1 MKKLQRRRILL
12 SLLPLAILLC
22 FVYGYSLVTVL
33 FSAFTG
39 FTGSSAGKFVGMKN
53 FQLIFKDIW
62 PTVKITLIWT
72 FGSVLPAMVA
82 GLALAVFCNRN
93 FKGKKAAV
101 SINLIPYAIPLIIVA
116 SCWRFVYNPDFGVL
130 NVLLSKLGLIEKP
143 ISFLGFDLALLSVI
157 IARIWRAMPFAFMN
171 YYSALTTIPKDLYEA
186 AAIDGASPSQAFW
199 NITMPHLRTTT
210 SSTLLV
216 LTVCNHLF
224 IADPCV
230 LLHCFPKSQLAF
242 VTKQENQKL
251 FVVGKVMHKILCQ
264 PIDRENDRA
273 ALKTIIKCI
282 QLLKDDEAS
291 VAVFPEGYTSKDGK
305 LHHFRSGVFKIAQK
319 ANVPIVVCTIQN
331 TRQIFRNVTH
341 LKPTDVELHL
351 VDVIPAE
358 NLKGKTTVDIG
369 NQVYEMMI
377 GDLGESFRAEEA

>member
-1 MKKLQRRRILL
+1 ML

-22 FVYGYSLVTVL
+22 FVYGYSLITVL

-53 FQLIFKDIW
+53 FQLISKDIW

-72 FGSVLPAMVA
+72 FGSVLPAMVM

-93 FKGKKAAV
+93 FKGKKAVV

-216 LTVCNHLF
+216 LTVWTFMVFDIIFGMTGGGPVNATKTLPMRIYQEMF
-224 IADPCV
+224 GMKNLGTASAWSLIAIGV
-230 LLHCFPKSQLAF
+230 LVIITILYWNMDKEDKS
-242 VTKQENQKL
+242 
-251 FVVGKVMHKILCQ
+251 
-264 PIDRENDRA
+264 
-273 ALKTIIKCI
+273 
-282 QLLKDDEAS
+282 
-291 VAVFPEGYTSKDGK
+291 
-305 LHHFRSGVFKIAQK
+305 
-319 ANVPIVVCTIQN
+319 
-331 TRQIFRNVTH
+331 
-341 LKPTDVELHL
+341 
-351 VDVIPAE
+351 
-358 NLKGKTTVDIG
+358 
-369 NQVYEMMI
+369 
-377 GDLGESFRAEEA
+377 

>member
-157 IARIWRAMPFAFMN
+157 IARIWRAMPFAFRN

-216 LTVCNHLF
+216 LTVWTFMVFDIIFGMTGGGPVNATKTLPMRIYQEMF
-224 IADPCV
+224 GMKNLGTASAWSLIAIGV
-230 LLHCFPKSQLAF
+230 LVIITILYWNMDKEDKS
-242 VTKQENQKL
+242 
-251 FVVGKVMHKILCQ
+251 
-264 PIDRENDRA
+264 
-273 ALKTIIKCI
+273 
-282 QLLKDDEAS
+282 
-291 VAVFPEGYTSKDGK
+291 
-305 LHHFRSGVFKIAQK
+305 
-319 ANVPIVVCTIQN
+319 
-331 TRQIFRNVTH
+331 
-341 LKPTDVELHL
+341 
-351 VDVIPAE
+351 
-358 NLKGKTTVDIG
+358 
-369 NQVYEMMI
+369 
-377 GDLGESFRAEEA
+377 

>member
-39 FTGSSAGKFVGMKN
+39 FTGSSAGKFVGIKN
-53 FQLIFKDIW
+53 FQLISKDIW

-72 FGSVLPAMVA
+72 FGSVMPAMVA

-216 LTVCNHLF
+216 LTVWTFMVFDIIFGMTGGGPVNATKTLPMRIYQEMF
-224 IADPCV
+224 GMKNLGTASAWSLIAIGV
-230 LLHCFPKSQLAF
+230 LVIITILYWNMDKEDKS
-242 VTKQENQKL
+242 
-251 FVVGKVMHKILCQ
+251 
-264 PIDRENDRA
+264 
-273 ALKTIIKCI
+273 
-282 QLLKDDEAS
+282 
-291 VAVFPEGYTSKDGK
+291 
-305 LHHFRSGVFKIAQK
+305 
-319 ANVPIVVCTIQN
+319 
-331 TRQIFRNVTH
+331 
-341 LKPTDVELHL
+341 
-351 VDVIPAE
+351 
-358 NLKGKTTVDIG
+358 
-369 NQVYEMMI
+369 
-377 GDLGESFRAEEA
+377 

>member
-1 MKKLQRRRILL
+1 ML
-12 SLLPLAILLC
+12 SLLPLAVLLC
-22 FVYGYSLVTVL
+22 FVYGYSLITVL

-53 FQLIFKDIW
+53 FQLISKDIW

-72 FGSVLPAMVA
+72 FGSVLPAMVM
-82 GLALAVFCNRN
+82 GLALAVFCNRK
-93 FKGKKAAV
+93 FKGKKAVV

-143 ISFLGFDLALLSVI
+143 VSFLGFDLALLSVI

-216 LTVCNHLF
+216 LTVWTFMVFDIIFGMTGGGPVNATKTLPMRIYQEMF
-224 IADPCV
+224 GMKNLGTASAWSLIAIGV
-230 LLHCFPKSQLAF
+230 LVIITILYWNMDKEDKS
-242 VTKQENQKL
+242 
-251 FVVGKVMHKILCQ
+251 
-264 PIDRENDRA
+264 
-273 ALKTIIKCI
+273 
-282 QLLKDDEAS
+282 
-291 VAVFPEGYTSKDGK
+291 
-305 LHHFRSGVFKIAQK
+305 
-319 ANVPIVVCTIQN
+319 
-331 TRQIFRNVTH
+331 
-341 LKPTDVELHL
+341 
-351 VDVIPAE
+351 
-358 NLKGKTTVDIG
+358 
-369 NQVYEMMI
+369 
-377 GDLGESFRAEEA
+377 

>member
-53 FQLIFKDIW
+53 FQLISKDIW

-93 FKGKKAAV
+93 FKGKKAVV

-130 NVLLSKLGLIEKP
+130 NVLLSKFGLIEKP

-216 LTVCNHLF
+216 LTVWTFMVFDIIFGMTGGGPVNATKTLPMRIYQEMF
-224 IADPCV
+224 GMKNLGTASAWSLIAIGV
-230 LLHCFPKSQLAF
+230 LVIITILYWNMDKEDKS
-242 VTKQENQKL
+242 
-251 FVVGKVMHKILCQ
+251 
-264 PIDRENDRA
+264 
-273 ALKTIIKCI
+273 
-282 QLLKDDEAS
+282 
-291 VAVFPEGYTSKDGK
+291 
-305 LHHFRSGVFKIAQK
+305 
-319 ANVPIVVCTIQN
+319 
-331 TRQIFRNVTH
+331 
-341 LKPTDVELHL
+341 
-351 VDVIPAE
+351 
-358 NLKGKTTVDIG
+358 
-369 NQVYEMMI
+369 
-377 GDLGESFRAEEA
+377 

>member
-53 FQLIFKDIW
+53 FQLISKDIW
-62 PTVKITLIWT
+62 PTVKSTLIWT

-216 LTVCNHLF
+216 LTVWTFMVFDIIFGMTGGGPVNATKTLPMRIYQEMF
-224 IADPCV
+224 GMKNLGTASAWSLIAIGV
-230 LLHCFPKSQLAF
+230 LVIITILYWNMDKEDKS
-242 VTKQENQKL
+242 
-251 FVVGKVMHKILCQ
+251 
-264 PIDRENDRA
+264 
-273 ALKTIIKCI
+273 
-282 QLLKDDEAS
+282 
-291 VAVFPEGYTSKDGK
+291 
-305 LHHFRSGVFKIAQK
+305 
-319 ANVPIVVCTIQN
+319 
-331 TRQIFRNVTH
+331 
-341 LKPTDVELHL
+341 
-351 VDVIPAE
+351 
-358 NLKGKTTVDIG
+358 
-369 NQVYEMMI
+369 
-377 GDLGESFRAEEA
+377 

>member
-39 FTGSSAGKFVGMKN
+39 FTGSSAGKFVGIKN
-53 FQLIFKDIW
+53 FQLISKDIW

-82 GLALAVFCNRN
+82 GLALAVVCNRN

-216 LTVCNHLF
+216 LTVWTFMVFDIIFGMTGGGPVNATKTLPMRIYQEMF
-224 IADPCV
+224 GMKNLGTASAWSLIAIGV
-230 LLHCFPKSQLAF
+230 LVIITILYWNMDKEDKS
-242 VTKQENQKL
+242 
-251 FVVGKVMHKILCQ
+251 
-264 PIDRENDRA
+264 
-273 ALKTIIKCI
+273 
-282 QLLKDDEAS
+282 
-291 VAVFPEGYTSKDGK
+291 
-305 LHHFRSGVFKIAQK
+305 
-319 ANVPIVVCTIQN
+319 
-331 TRQIFRNVTH
+331 
-341 LKPTDVELHL
+341 
-351 VDVIPAE
+351 
-358 NLKGKTTVDIG
+358 
-369 NQVYEMMI
+369 
-377 GDLGESFRAEEA
+377 

>member
-12 SLLPLAILLC
+12 SLLPLAVLLC
-22 FVYGYSLVTVL
+22 FVYGYSLITVL

-53 FQLIFKDIW
+53 FQLISKDIW

-72 FGSVLPAMVA
+72 FGSVLPAMVM

-93 FKGKKAAV
+93 FKGKKAVV

-143 ISFLGFDLALLSVI
+143 VSFLGFDLALLSVI

-216 LTVCNHLF
+216 LTVWTFMVFDIIFGMTGGGPVNATKTLPMRIYQEMF
-224 IADPCV
+224 GMKNLGTASAWSLIAIGV
-230 LLHCFPKSQLAF
+230 LVIVTILYWNMDKEDKS
-242 VTKQENQKL
+242 
-251 FVVGKVMHKILCQ
+251 
-264 PIDRENDRA
+264 
-273 ALKTIIKCI
+273 
-282 QLLKDDEAS
+282 
-291 VAVFPEGYTSKDGK
+291 
-305 LHHFRSGVFKIAQK
+305 
-319 ANVPIVVCTIQN
+319 
-331 TRQIFRNVTH
+331 
-341 LKPTDVELHL
+341 
-351 VDVIPAE
+351 
-358 NLKGKTTVDIG
+358 
-369 NQVYEMMI
+369 
-377 GDLGESFRAEEA
+377 

>member
-53 FQLIFKDIW
+53 FHLISKDIW

-216 LTVCNHLF
+216 LTVWTFMVFDIIFGMTGGGPVNATKTLPMRIYQEMF
-224 IADPCV
+224 GMKNLGTASAWSLIAIGV
-230 LLHCFPKSQLAF
+230 LVIITILYWNMDKEDKS
-242 VTKQENQKL
+242 
-251 FVVGKVMHKILCQ
+251 
-264 PIDRENDRA
+264 
-273 ALKTIIKCI
+273 
-282 QLLKDDEAS
+282 
-291 VAVFPEGYTSKDGK
+291 
-305 LHHFRSGVFKIAQK
+305 
-319 ANVPIVVCTIQN
+319 
-331 TRQIFRNVTH
+331 
-341 LKPTDVELHL
+341 
-351 VDVIPAE
+351 
-358 NLKGKTTVDIG
+358 
-369 NQVYEMMI
+369 
-377 GDLGESFRAEEA
+377 

>member
-1 MKKLQRRRILL
+1 MSGLVEKPARIFQSPNLEVSNLKKLQRRRILL
-12 SLLPLAILLC
+12 SLLPLAVLLC
-22 FVYGYSLVTVL
+22 FVYGYSLITVL

-53 FQLIFKDIW
+53 FQLISKDIW

-72 FGSVLPAMVA
+72 FGSVLPAMVM
-82 GLALAVFCNRN
+82 GLALAVFCNRK
-93 FKGKKAAV
+93 FKGKKTVV

-143 ISFLGFDLALLSVI
+143 VSFLGFDLALLSVI

-216 LTVCNHLF
+216 LTVWTFMVFDIIFGMTGGGPVNATKTLPMRIYQEMF
-224 IADPCV
+224 GMKNLGTASAWSLIAIGV
-230 LLHCFPKSQLAF
+230 LVIVTILYWNMDKEDKS
-242 VTKQENQKL
+242 
-251 FVVGKVMHKILCQ
+251 
-264 PIDRENDRA
+264 
-273 ALKTIIKCI
+273 
-282 QLLKDDEAS
+282 
-291 VAVFPEGYTSKDGK
+291 
-305 LHHFRSGVFKIAQK
+305 
-319 ANVPIVVCTIQN
+319 
-331 TRQIFRNVTH
+331 
-341 LKPTDVELHL
+341 
-351 VDVIPAE
+351 
-358 NLKGKTTVDIG
+358 
-369 NQVYEMMI
+369 
-377 GDLGESFRAEEA
+377 

>member
-216 LTVCNHLF
+216 LTVWTFMVFDIIFGMTGGGPVNATKTLPMRIYQEMF
-224 IADPCV
+224 GMKNLGTASAWSLIAIGV
-230 LLHCFPKSQLAF
+230 LVTITILYWNMDKEDKS
-242 VTKQENQKL
+242 
-251 FVVGKVMHKILCQ
+251 
-264 PIDRENDRA
+264 
-273 ALKTIIKCI
+273 
-282 QLLKDDEAS
+282 
-291 VAVFPEGYTSKDGK
+291 
-305 LHHFRSGVFKIAQK
+305 
-319 ANVPIVVCTIQN
+319 
-331 TRQIFRNVTH
+331 
-341 LKPTDVELHL
+341 
-351 VDVIPAE
+351 
-358 NLKGKTTVDIG
+358 
-369 NQVYEMMI
+369 
-377 GDLGESFRAEEA
+377 

>member
-216 LTVCNHLF
+216 LTVWTFMVFDIIFGMTGGGPVNATKTLPMRIYQEMF
-224 IADPCV
+224 GMKNLGTASAWSLIAIGV
-230 LLHCFPKSQLAF
+230 LVIITILYWKMDKEDKS
-242 VTKQENQKL
+242 
-251 FVVGKVMHKILCQ
+251 
-264 PIDRENDRA
+264 
-273 ALKTIIKCI
+273 
-282 QLLKDDEAS
+282 
-291 VAVFPEGYTSKDGK
+291 
-305 LHHFRSGVFKIAQK
+305 
-319 ANVPIVVCTIQN
+319 
-331 TRQIFRNVTH
+331 
-341 LKPTDVELHL
+341 
-351 VDVIPAE
+351 
-358 NLKGKTTVDIG
+358 
-369 NQVYEMMI
+369 
-377 GDLGESFRAEEA
+377 

>member
-53 FQLIFKDIW
+53 FRLISKDIW

-216 LTVCNHLF
+216 LTVWTFMVFDIIFGMTGGGPVNATKTLPMRIYQEMF
-224 IADPCV
+224 GMKNLGTASAWSLIAIGV
-230 LLHCFPKSQLAF
+230 LVIVTILYWNMDKEDKS
-242 VTKQENQKL
+242 
-251 FVVGKVMHKILCQ
+251 
-264 PIDRENDRA
+264 
-273 ALKTIIKCI
+273 
-282 QLLKDDEAS
+282 
-291 VAVFPEGYTSKDGK
+291 
-305 LHHFRSGVFKIAQK
+305 
-319 ANVPIVVCTIQN
+319 
-331 TRQIFRNVTH
+331 
-341 LKPTDVELHL
+341 
-351 VDVIPAE
+351 
-358 NLKGKTTVDIG
+358 
-369 NQVYEMMI
+369 
-377 GDLGESFRAEEA
+377 

>member
-1 MKKLQRRRILL
+1 MSGLVKKPARIFQSPNLEVSNLKKLQRRRILL
-12 SLLPLAILLC
+12 SLLPLAVLLC
-22 FVYGYSLVTVL
+22 FVYGYSLITVL

-53 FQLIFKDIW
+53 FQLISKDIW

-72 FGSVLPAMVA
+72 FGSVLPAMVM
-82 GLALAVFCNRN
+82 GLALAVFCNRK
-93 FKGKKAAV
+93 FKGKKAVV

-143 ISFLGFDLALLSVI
+143 VSFLGFDLALLSVI

-216 LTVCNHLF
+216 LTVWTFMVFDIIFGMTGGGPVNATKTLPMRIYQEMF
-224 IADPCV
+224 GMKNLGTASAWSLIAIGV
-230 LLHCFPKSQLAF
+230 LVIVTILYWNMDKEDKS
-242 VTKQENQKL
+242 
-251 FVVGKVMHKILCQ
+251 
-264 PIDRENDRA
+264 
-273 ALKTIIKCI
+273 
-282 QLLKDDEAS
+282 
-291 VAVFPEGYTSKDGK
+291 
-305 LHHFRSGVFKIAQK
+305 
-319 ANVPIVVCTIQN
+319 
-331 TRQIFRNVTH
+331 
-341 LKPTDVELHL
+341 
-351 VDVIPAE
+351 
-358 NLKGKTTVDIG
+358 
-369 NQVYEMMI
+369 
-377 GDLGESFRAEEA
+377 

>member
-130 NVLLSKLGLIEKP
+130 NVLLSKLGLTEKP

-216 LTVCNHLF
+216 LTVWTFMVFDIIFGMTGGGPVNATKTLPMRIYQEMF
-224 IADPCV
+224 GMKNLGTASAWSLIAIGV
-230 LLHCFPKSQLAF
+230 LVIITILYWNMDKEDKS
-242 VTKQENQKL
+242 
-251 FVVGKVMHKILCQ
+251 
-264 PIDRENDRA
+264 
-273 ALKTIIKCI
+273 
-282 QLLKDDEAS
+282 
-291 VAVFPEGYTSKDGK
+291 
-305 LHHFRSGVFKIAQK
+305 
-319 ANVPIVVCTIQN
+319 
-331 TRQIFRNVTH
+331 
-341 LKPTDVELHL
+341 
-351 VDVIPAE
+351 
-358 NLKGKTTVDIG
+358 
-369 NQVYEMMI
+369 
-377 GDLGESFRAEEA
+377 

>member
-53 FQLIFKDIW
+53 FQLISKDIW

-216 LTVCNHLF
+216 LTVWTFMVFDIIFGMTGGGPVNATKTLPMRIYQEMF
-224 IADPCV
+224 GMKNLGTASAWSLIAIGV
-230 LLHCFPKSQLAF
+230 LVIVTILYWNMDKEDKS
-242 VTKQENQKL
+242 
-251 FVVGKVMHKILCQ
+251 
-264 PIDRENDRA
+264 
-273 ALKTIIKCI
+273 
-282 QLLKDDEAS
+282 
-291 VAVFPEGYTSKDGK
+291 
-305 LHHFRSGVFKIAQK
+305 
-319 ANVPIVVCTIQN
+319 
-331 TRQIFRNVTH
+331 
-341 LKPTDVELHL
+341 
-351 VDVIPAE
+351 
-358 NLKGKTTVDIG
+358 
-369 NQVYEMMI
+369 
-377 GDLGESFRAEEA
+377 

>member
-53 FQLIFKDIW
+53 FRLISKDIW

-93 FKGKKAAV
+93 FKGKKAEV

-216 LTVCNHLF
+216 LTVWTFMVFDIIFGMTGGGPVNATKTLPMRIYQEMF
-224 IADPCV
+224 GMKNLGTASAWSLIAIGV
-230 LLHCFPKSQLAF
+230 LVIITILYWNMDKEDKS
-242 VTKQENQKL
+242 
-251 FVVGKVMHKILCQ
+251 
-264 PIDRENDRA
+264 
-273 ALKTIIKCI
+273 
-282 QLLKDDEAS
+282 
-291 VAVFPEGYTSKDGK
+291 
-305 LHHFRSGVFKIAQK
+305 
-319 ANVPIVVCTIQN
+319 
-331 TRQIFRNVTH
+331 
-341 LKPTDVELHL
+341 
-351 VDVIPAE
+351 
-358 NLKGKTTVDIG
+358 
-369 NQVYEMMI
+369 
-377 GDLGESFRAEEA
+377 

>member
-82 GLALAVFCNRN
+82 GLAPAVFCNRN

-216 LTVCNHLF
+216 LTVWTFMVFDIIFGMTGGGPVNATKTLPMRIYQEMF
-224 IADPCV
+224 GMKNLGTASAWSLIAIGV
-230 LLHCFPKSQLAF
+230 LVIITILYWNMDKEDKS
-242 VTKQENQKL
+242 
-251 FVVGKVMHKILCQ
+251 
-264 PIDRENDRA
+264 
-273 ALKTIIKCI
+273 
-282 QLLKDDEAS
+282 
-291 VAVFPEGYTSKDGK
+291 
-305 LHHFRSGVFKIAQK
+305 
-319 ANVPIVVCTIQN
+319 
-331 TRQIFRNVTH
+331 
-341 LKPTDVELHL
+341 
-351 VDVIPAE
+351 
-358 NLKGKTTVDIG
+358 
-369 NQVYEMMI
+369 
-377 GDLGESFRAEEA
+377 

>member
-22 FVYGYSLVTVL
+22 FVYGYSLITVL

-53 FQLIFKDIW
+53 FQLISKDIW

-72 FGSVLPAMVA
+72 FGSVLPAMVM

-93 FKGKKAAV
+93 FKGKKAVV

-216 LTVCNHLF
+216 LTVWTFMVFDIIFGMTGGGPVNATKTLPMRIYQEMF
-224 IADPCV
+224 GMKNLGTASAWSLIAIGV
-230 LLHCFPKSQLAF
+230 LVIITILYWNMDKEDKS
-242 VTKQENQKL
+242 
-251 FVVGKVMHKILCQ
+251 
-264 PIDRENDRA
+264 
-273 ALKTIIKCI
+273 
-282 QLLKDDEAS
+282 
-291 VAVFPEGYTSKDGK
+291 
-305 LHHFRSGVFKIAQK
+305 
-319 ANVPIVVCTIQN
+319 
-331 TRQIFRNVTH
+331 
-341 LKPTDVELHL
+341 
-351 VDVIPAE
+351 
-358 NLKGKTTVDIG
+358 
-369 NQVYEMMI
+369 
-377 GDLGESFRAEEA
+377 

>member
-53 FQLIFKDIW
+53 FQLISKDIW

-82 GLALAVFCNRN
+82 GLALAVFCNRK
-93 FKGKKAAV
+93 FKGKKAVV

-143 ISFLGFDLALLSVI
+143 VSFLGFDLALLSVI

-216 LTVCNHLF
+216 LTVWTFMVFDIIFGMTGGGPVNATKTLPMRIYQEMF
-224 IADPCV
+224 GMKNLGTASAWSLIAIGV
-230 LLHCFPKSQLAF
+230 LVIITILYWNMDKEDKS
-242 VTKQENQKL
+242 
-251 FVVGKVMHKILCQ
+251 
-264 PIDRENDRA
+264 
-273 ALKTIIKCI
+273 
-282 QLLKDDEAS
+282 
-291 VAVFPEGYTSKDGK
+291 
-305 LHHFRSGVFKIAQK
+305 
-319 ANVPIVVCTIQN
+319 
-331 TRQIFRNVTH
+331 
-341 LKPTDVELHL
+341 
-351 VDVIPAE
+351 
-358 NLKGKTTVDIG
+358 
-369 NQVYEMMI
+369 
-377 GDLGESFRAEEA
+377 

>member
-216 LTVCNHLF
+216 LTVWTFMVFDIIFGMTGGGPVNATKTLPMHIYQEMFGMKNLGTASAWSL
-224 IADPCV
+224 IAIGV
-230 LLHCFPKSQLAF
+230 LVIITILYWNMDKEDKS
-242 VTKQENQKL
+242 
-251 FVVGKVMHKILCQ
+251 
-264 PIDRENDRA
+264 
-273 ALKTIIKCI
+273 
-282 QLLKDDEAS
+282 
-291 VAVFPEGYTSKDGK
+291 
-305 LHHFRSGVFKIAQK
+305 
-319 ANVPIVVCTIQN
+319 
-331 TRQIFRNVTH
+331 
-341 LKPTDVELHL
+341 
-351 VDVIPAE
+351 
-358 NLKGKTTVDIG
+358 
-369 NQVYEMMI
+369 
-377 GDLGESFRAEEA
+377 

>member
-216 LTVCNHLF
+216 LTVWTFMVFDIIFGMTGGGPVNATKTLPMRIYQEMF
-224 IADPCV
+224 GMKTLGTASAWSLIAIGV
-230 LLHCFPKSQLAF
+230 LVIITILYWNMDKEDKS
-242 VTKQENQKL
+242 
-251 FVVGKVMHKILCQ
+251 
-264 PIDRENDRA
+264 
-273 ALKTIIKCI
+273 
-282 QLLKDDEAS
+282 
-291 VAVFPEGYTSKDGK
+291 
-305 LHHFRSGVFKIAQK
+305 
-319 ANVPIVVCTIQN
+319 
-331 TRQIFRNVTH
+331 
-341 LKPTDVELHL
+341 
-351 VDVIPAE
+351 
-358 NLKGKTTVDIG
+358 
-369 NQVYEMMI
+369 
-377 GDLGESFRAEEA
+377 

>member
-53 FQLIFKDIW
+53 FQLISKDIW

-186 AAIDGASPSQAFW
+186 AAIGGASPSQAFW

-216 LTVCNHLF
+216 LTVWTFMVFDIIFGMTGGGPVNATKTLPMRIYQEMF
-224 IADPCV
+224 GMKNLGTASAWSLIAIGV
-230 LLHCFPKSQLAF
+230 LVIITILYWNIDKEDKS
-242 VTKQENQKL
+242 
-251 FVVGKVMHKILCQ
+251 
-264 PIDRENDRA
+264 
-273 ALKTIIKCI
+273 
-282 QLLKDDEAS
+282 
-291 VAVFPEGYTSKDGK
+291 
-305 LHHFRSGVFKIAQK
+305 
-319 ANVPIVVCTIQN
+319 
-331 TRQIFRNVTH
+331 
-341 LKPTDVELHL
+341 
-351 VDVIPAE
+351 
-358 NLKGKTTVDIG
+358 
-369 NQVYEMMI
+369 
-377 GDLGESFRAEEA
+377 

>member
-101 SINLIPYAIPLIIVA
+101 AINLIPYAIPLIIVA

-216 LTVCNHLF
+216 LTVWTFMVFDIIFGMTGGGPVNATKTLPMRIYQEMF
-224 IADPCV
+224 GMKNLGTASAWSLIAIGV
-230 LLHCFPKSQLAF
+230 LVIITILYWNMDKEDKS
-242 VTKQENQKL
+242 
-251 FVVGKVMHKILCQ
+251 
-264 PIDRENDRA
+264 
-273 ALKTIIKCI
+273 
-282 QLLKDDEAS
+282 
-291 VAVFPEGYTSKDGK
+291 
-305 LHHFRSGVFKIAQK
+305 
-319 ANVPIVVCTIQN
+319 
-331 TRQIFRNVTH
+331 
-341 LKPTDVELHL
+341 
-351 VDVIPAE
+351 
-358 NLKGKTTVDIG
+358 
-369 NQVYEMMI
+369 
-377 GDLGESFRAEEA
+377 

>member
-39 FTGSSAGKFVGMKN
+39 FTGSLAGKFVGMKN
-53 FQLIFKDIW
+53 FQLISKDIW

-130 NVLLSKLGLIEKP
+130 NVLLSKLGLIKKP

-216 LTVCNHLF
+216 LTVWTFMVFDIIFGMTGGGPVNATKTLPMRIYQEMF
-224 IADPCV
+224 GMKNLGTASAWSLIAIGV
-230 LLHCFPKSQLAF
+230 LVIITILYWNMDKEDKS
-242 VTKQENQKL
+242 
-251 FVVGKVMHKILCQ
+251 
-264 PIDRENDRA
+264 
-273 ALKTIIKCI
+273 
-282 QLLKDDEAS
+282 
-291 VAVFPEGYTSKDGK
+291 
-305 LHHFRSGVFKIAQK
+305 
-319 ANVPIVVCTIQN
+319 
-331 TRQIFRNVTH
+331 
-341 LKPTDVELHL
+341 
-351 VDVIPAE
+351 
-358 NLKGKTTVDIG
+358 
-369 NQVYEMMI
+369 
-377 GDLGESFRAEEA
+377 

>member
-12 SLLPLAILLC
+12 SLLPLAVLLC

-53 FQLIFKDIW
+53 FQLISKDIW

-82 GLALAVFCNRN
+82 GLALAVFCNRK
-93 FKGKKAAV
+93 FKGKKAVV

-216 LTVCNHLF
+216 LTVWTFMVFDIIFGMTGGGPVNATKTLPMRIYQEMF
-224 IADPCV
+224 GMKNLGTASAWSLIAIGV
-230 LLHCFPKSQLAF
+230 LVIITILYWNMDKEDKS
-242 VTKQENQKL
+242 
-251 FVVGKVMHKILCQ
+251 
-264 PIDRENDRA
+264 
-273 ALKTIIKCI
+273 
-282 QLLKDDEAS
+282 
-291 VAVFPEGYTSKDGK
+291 
-305 LHHFRSGVFKIAQK
+305 
-319 ANVPIVVCTIQN
+319 
-331 TRQIFRNVTH
+331 
-341 LKPTDVELHL
+341 
-351 VDVIPAE
+351 
-358 NLKGKTTVDIG
+358 
-369 NQVYEMMI
+369 
-377 GDLGESFRAEEA
+377 

>member
-53 FQLIFKDIW
+53 FQLISKDIW

-93 FKGKKAAV
+93 FKGKKAVV

-143 ISFLGFDLALLSVI
+143 VSFLGFDLALLSVI

-216 LTVCNHLF
+216 LTVWTFMVFDIIFGMTGGGPVNATKTLPMRIYQEMF
-224 IADPCV
+224 GMKNLGTASAWSLIAIGV
-230 LLHCFPKSQLAF
+230 LVIVTILYWNMDKEDKS
-242 VTKQENQKL
+242 
-251 FVVGKVMHKILCQ
+251 
-264 PIDRENDRA
+264 
-273 ALKTIIKCI
+273 
-282 QLLKDDEAS
+282 
-291 VAVFPEGYTSKDGK
+291 
-305 LHHFRSGVFKIAQK
+305 
-319 ANVPIVVCTIQN
+319 
-331 TRQIFRNVTH
+331 
-341 LKPTDVELHL
+341 
-351 VDVIPAE
+351 
-358 NLKGKTTVDIG
+358 
-369 NQVYEMMI
+369 
-377 GDLGESFRAEEA
+377 

>member
-1 MKKLQRRRILL
+1 MSGLVEKPARIFQSPNLEVSNLKKLQRRRILL
-12 SLLPLAILLC
+12 SLLPLAVLLC
-22 FVYGYSLVTVL
+22 FVYGYSLITVL

-53 FQLIFKDIW
+53 FQLISKDIW

-72 FGSVLPAMVA
+72 FGSVLPAMVM
-82 GLALAVFCNRN
+82 GLALAVFCNRK
-93 FKGKKAAV
+93 FKGKKAVV

-143 ISFLGFDLALLSVI
+143 VSFLGFDLALLSVI

-216 LTVCNHLF
+216 LTVWTFMVFDIIFGMTGGGPVNATKTLPMRIYQEMF
-224 IADPCV
+224 GMKNLGTASAWSLIAIGV
-230 LLHCFPKSQLAF
+230 LVIVTILYWNMDKEDKS
-242 VTKQENQKL
+242 
-251 FVVGKVMHKILCQ
+251 
-264 PIDRENDRA
+264 
-273 ALKTIIKCI
+273 
-282 QLLKDDEAS
+282 
-291 VAVFPEGYTSKDGK
+291 
-305 LHHFRSGVFKIAQK
+305 
-319 ANVPIVVCTIQN
+319 
-331 TRQIFRNVTH
+331 
-341 LKPTDVELHL
+341 
-351 VDVIPAE
+351 
-358 NLKGKTTVDIG
+358 
-369 NQVYEMMI
+369 
-377 GDLGESFRAEEA
+377 

>member
-1 MKKLQRRRILL
+1 MSGLVEKPARIFQSPNLEVSNLKKLQRRRILL
-12 SLLPLAILLC
+12 SLLPLAVLLC
-22 FVYGYSLVTVL
+22 FVYGYSLITVL

-53 FQLIFKDIW
+53 FQLISKDIW

-72 FGSVLPAMVA
+72 FGSVLPAMVM
-82 GLALAVFCNRN
+82 GLALAVFCNRK
-93 FKGKKAAV
+93 FKGKKAIV

-143 ISFLGFDLALLSVI
+143 VSFLGFDLALLSVI

-216 LTVCNHLF
+216 LTVWTFMVFDIIFGMTGGGPVNATKTLPMRIYQEMF
-224 IADPCV
+224 GMKNLGTASAWSLIAIGV
-230 LLHCFPKSQLAF
+230 LVIVTILYWNMDKEDKS
-242 VTKQENQKL
+242 
-251 FVVGKVMHKILCQ
+251 
-264 PIDRENDRA
+264 
-273 ALKTIIKCI
+273 
-282 QLLKDDEAS
+282 
-291 VAVFPEGYTSKDGK
+291 
-305 LHHFRSGVFKIAQK
+305 
-319 ANVPIVVCTIQN
+319 
-331 TRQIFRNVTH
+331 
-341 LKPTDVELHL
+341 
-351 VDVIPAE
+351 
-358 NLKGKTTVDIG
+358 
-369 NQVYEMMI
+369 
-377 GDLGESFRAEEA
+377 

>member
-1 MKKLQRRRILL
+1 
-12 SLLPLAILLC
+12 
-22 FVYGYSLVTVL
+22 
-33 FSAFTG
+33 
-39 FTGSSAGKFVGMKN
+39 MKN

-216 LTVCNHLF
+216 LTVWTFMVFDIIFGMTGGGPVNATKTLPMRIYQEMF
-224 IADPCV
+224 GMKNLGTASAWSLIAIGV
-230 LLHCFPKSQLAF
+230 LVIITILYWNMDKEDKS
-242 VTKQENQKL
+242 
-251 FVVGKVMHKILCQ
+251 
-264 PIDRENDRA
+264 
-273 ALKTIIKCI
+273 
-282 QLLKDDEAS
+282 
-291 VAVFPEGYTSKDGK
+291 
-305 LHHFRSGVFKIAQK
+305 
-319 ANVPIVVCTIQN
+319 
-331 TRQIFRNVTH
+331 
-341 LKPTDVELHL
+341 
-351 VDVIPAE
+351 
-358 NLKGKTTVDIG
+358 
-369 NQVYEMMI
+369 
-377 GDLGESFRAEEA
+377 